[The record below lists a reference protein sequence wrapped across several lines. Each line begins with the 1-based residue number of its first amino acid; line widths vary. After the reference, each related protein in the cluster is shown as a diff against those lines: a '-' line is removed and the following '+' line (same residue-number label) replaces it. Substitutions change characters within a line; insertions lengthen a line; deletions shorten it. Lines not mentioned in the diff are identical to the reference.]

1 MSNLLK
7 LLQPKEYKSKIKL
20 FCHETKLEIKKYSD
34 SLAQEENKCYISRI
48 EIKEKINM
56 ERKINKHE
64 DAVAIYF
71 KVGFIDEDMYSL
83 TVDTAYGDAFAR
95 IVEKKELDE
104 FLKDW

>member
-1 MSNLLK
+1 
-7 LLQPKEYKSKIKL
+7 
-20 FCHETKLEIKKYSD
+20 
-34 SLAQEENKCYISRI
+34 
-48 EIKEKINM
+48 M

-83 TVDTAYGDAFAR
+83 TVDTAYGNAFAR

>member
-1 MSNLLK
+1 
-7 LLQPKEYKSKIKL
+7 
-20 FCHETKLEIKKYSD
+20 
-34 SLAQEENKCYISRI
+34 
-48 EIKEKINM
+48 M

-71 KVGFIDEDMYSL
+71 KVGFIDDMYSL
-83 TVDTAYGDAFAR
+83 TVDTAYGDYSAR